1 MTSLQK
7 LDDLL
12 RKYRSGVYTL
22 GELFP
27 LLVRITPEKDAQRL
41 LAGSPI
47 VSGDPASVS
56 LVDVWLGGPTPFS
69 GEDDNIRP
77 VVLSLSPVFDVRLKR
92 KLLANAPHQR
102 GRE

>member
-1 MTSLQK
+1 MAPAIPDEGWWQ
-7 LDDLL
+7 DADAQW
-12 RKYRSGVYTL
+12 VV
-22 GELFP
+22 P
-27 LLVRITPEKDAQRL
+27 DAQRL

-77 VVLSLSPVFDVRLKR
+77 VLLSSGLPRVQHYMEKLSARLGR
-92 KLLANAPHQR
+92 KTQERL
-102 GRE
+102 